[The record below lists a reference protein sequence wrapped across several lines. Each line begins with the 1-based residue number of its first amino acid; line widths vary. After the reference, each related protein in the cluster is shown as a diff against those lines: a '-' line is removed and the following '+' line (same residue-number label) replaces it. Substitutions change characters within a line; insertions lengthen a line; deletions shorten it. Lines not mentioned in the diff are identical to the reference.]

1 MIYVNQQ
8 SAYQEVMYSNSAR
21 ILDSS
26 VDDPQKQGSLANKFV
41 SYSWQTINIDKN
53 RANCGSG

>member
-1 MIYVNQQ
+1 MTVLDINHYVMIYVDQQ

-26 VDDPQKQGSLANKFV
+26 ADDLRNRVLWP
-41 SYSWQTINIDKN
+41 IN
-53 RANCGSG
+53 S